1 MGWGRGRRWERTAPP
16 PFLVSEKLSQRL
28 AEILHHP
35 HRLRMR
41 MLAKRTCRKDRE
53 HRQARLG
60 LSKATWGNII
70 ATYYRIL
77 SPLLRF
83 VPLADL
89 SRRARRL
96 DRGEGFEDLVR
107 VHSTFWHQPGVAGL
121 EKYHLPLQ
129 VQLGAALD
137 HVADGLVLARGL
149 GLGLAR
155 LLPVPEA
162 HGDRLTGGEVLLSHL
177 SPGRV
182 PRADLFDALVLGHVY
197 LLILEV
203 AACSGWGS
211 YPLPDRLQRSK
222 LVRR

>member
-1 MGWGRGRRWERTAPP
+1 MRECSPLPIERTRRGRNTTISPSAGVRNLTT
-16 PFLVSEKLSQRL
+16 LSGGR
-28 AEILHHP
+28 
-35 HRLRMR
+35 
-41 MLAKRTCRKDRE
+41 CS
-53 HRQARLG
+53 
-60 LSKATWGNII
+60 LSGNII
-70 ATYYRIL
+70 ATQYRIL

-107 VHSTFWHQPGVAGL
+107 VHSTFGHQPGVAGL
-121 EKYHLPLQ
+121 EKYHLALQ

-137 HVADGLVLARGL
+137 HVADSLILARGL
-149 GLGLAR
+149 G
-155 LLPVPEA
+155 
-162 HGDRLTGGEVLLSHL
+162 
-177 SPGRV
+177 
-182 PRADLFDALVLGHVY
+182 HVS